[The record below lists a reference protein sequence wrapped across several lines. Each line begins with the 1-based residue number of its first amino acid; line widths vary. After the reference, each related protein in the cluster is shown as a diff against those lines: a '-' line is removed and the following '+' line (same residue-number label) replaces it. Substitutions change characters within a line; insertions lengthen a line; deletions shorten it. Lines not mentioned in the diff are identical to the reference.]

1 LSSRILNFNVN
12 FKKKKKKTEPDYFI
26 LERSCKEMHGKGTI
40 LLFHSITKAI
50 DEFSLRKKKANNK
63 KGIPIY
69 VRKLILENL

>member
-1 LSSRILNFNVN
+1 MSSRILNFNVN
-12 FKKKKKKTEPDYFI
+12 LIKKKTEPDYFI